1 MSIQDIYE
9 AAGLTQPEIDA
20 IDRCL
25 DSDCQDSEVEQ
36 SGFSKLQH
44 HFCETEEMPY
54 AIATQSV
61 WHPDNTATPD
71 EWIVEHLQMCNTAP
85 AVV

>member
-9 AAGLTQPEIDA
+9 AAGLTQQEIEA
-20 IDRCL
+20 IDRCIDGDYT
-25 DSDCQDSEVEQ
+25 DSDVELAAFAKLERY
-36 SGFSKLQH
+36 FS
-44 HFCETEEMPY
+44 ETEQMPY